1 MTLRDAL
8 GTAVE
13 NLASHTLR
21 SVLTMLGMIFGV
33 GAVIAMLS
41 IGEGAERQ
49 AMEMIE
55 RLGARNILVR
65 DIELN
70 DEELE
75 EVRKNSPGVSP
86 RDAVAI
92 ADAIPGVDLTCAR
105 VEIEPFT
112 VLAGGRTIKATT
124 HGVDAGFARLTNLR
138 LSSGRFF
145 DPLDVAE
152 HAQVCVIG
160 EDVRGQLFG
169 YEEAIGRELKV
180 NEVWLEI
187 IGVLARSY
195 GATSVQGVNVGST
208 DQEIYLPVS
217 TAMRKL
223 DLPLLE
229 APLDEIIVRL
239 EPEAAPAETAQ
250 LIDELLSR
258 LHGGED
264 DYQLV
269 VPEALLEQS
278 RRTQRLFNIVM
289 GAIAGISLLVGGIG
303 IANIMLATVFERTR
317 EIGIRRAVGAR
328 RNDIRTLFLMESF
341 TISVLGGLAGI
352 VVGIVIARIVAAS
365 AGWSTVVTLPSVALA
380 FGVSMAV
387 GIGSGLYPA
396 LRAADLNPIDALRW
410 E

>member
-1 MTLRDAL
+1 VTLGDAFR
-8 GTAVE
+8 TAFE
-13 NLASHTLR
+13 NLSTHKLR

-41 IGEGAERQ
+41 IGEGAERE
-49 AMEMIE
+49 AMAMIE
-55 RLGARNILVR
+55 RLGVRNILVR
-65 DIELN
+65 DIDMR
-70 DEELE
+70 DEELQ
-75 EVRKNSPGVSP
+75 EVRENSPGVSP

-92 ADAIPGVDLTCAR
+92 ADAVPGVEMTCSR

-112 VLAGGRTIKATT
+112 VLSDGRTIKATA
-124 HGVDAGFARLTNLR
+124 HGVDPVFAELTSLD
-138 LSSGRFF
+138 LAQGRFF
-145 DPLDVAE
+145 DATDAAT

-160 EDVRGQLFG
+160 ETVRRELFG
-169 YEEAIGRELKV
+169 YEESIGRVLKV
-180 NEVWLEI
+180 NQLWLEV
-187 IGVLARSY
+187 IGVLSGSG
-195 GATSVQGVNVGST
+195 GATSVQGVALGST
-208 DQEIYLPVS
+208 DSDIYLPVT
-217 TAMRKL
+217 TASRKL

-239 EPEAAPAETAQ
+239 EPDTSPGETAQ
-250 LIDELLSR
+250 LIDELLRR

-264 DYQLV
+264 DYELV

-278 RRTQRLFNIVM
+278 RKTQRLFNIVM

-317 EIGIRRAVGAR
+317 EIGVRRAMGAR
-328 RNDIRTLFLMESF
+328 QVDIRTLFLMESF
-341 TISVLGGLAGI
+341 TISVIGGLAGVI
-352 VVGIVIARIVAAS
+352 VGVVISKIVAVS
-365 AGWSTVVTLPSVALA
+365 AGWSTVVTLWSVVLA

-396 LRAADLNPIDALRW
+396 IRAAKLNPIDALRW

>member
-1 MTLRDAL
+1 MTWGDAL
-8 GTAVE
+8 RTAIE
-13 NLASHTLR
+13 NLSTHKLR

-49 AMEMIE
+49 AMAMIE
-55 RLGARNILVR
+55 RLGVRNILVR
-65 DIELN
+65 DVDMR
-70 DEELE
+70 DEELQ
-75 EVRKNSPGVSP
+75 EVREKSPGVSP

-92 ADAIPGVDLTCAR
+92 ADAVPGVELTCSR

-112 VLAGGRTIKATT
+112 VLSDGRTIKATA
-124 HGVDAGFARLTNLR
+124 HGVDPTFAGLTNLE
-138 LSSGRFF
+138 LSRGRFF
-145 DPLDVAE
+145 DTVDSAG

-160 EDVRGQLFG
+160 EDVRRELFG
-169 YEEAIGRELKV
+169 YEEAIGRVLKV
-180 NEVWLEI
+180 NQLWLEV
-187 IGVLARSY
+187 IGVLVGS
-195 GATSVQGVNVGST
+195 GGTSTVQGVAVGST
-208 DQEIYLPVS
+208 DLSIYLPVT
-217 TAMRKL
+217 TASRKL

-239 EPEAAPAETAQ
+239 DPDASPGETAEI
-250 LIDELLSR
+250 IDGLLSR
-258 LHGGED
+258 LHGGEN
-264 DYQLV
+264 DYELV

-278 RRTQRLFNIVM
+278 RKTQRLFNIVM

-317 EIGIRRAVGAR
+317 EIGVRRAMGAR
-328 RNDIRTLFLMESF
+328 QVDIRTLFLMESF
-341 TISVLGGLAGI
+341 AISVMGGLIGVI
-352 VVGIVIARIVAAS
+352 VGVVISKVVAVS
-365 AGWSTVVTLPSVALA
+365 AGWSTVVTLWSVILA

-396 LRAADLNPIDALRW
+396 LKAAKLNPIDALRW

>member
-1 MTLRDAL
+1 MTLSDAL
-8 GTAVE
+8 MTAIE
-13 NLASHTLR
+13 NLSTHKLR

-41 IGEGAERQ
+41 IGEGAERE

-55 RLGARNILVR
+55 RLGVRNILVR
-65 DIELN
+65 DVDMRDDELS
-70 DEELE
+70 
-75 EVRKNSPGVSP
+75 EVRENSPGVSP

-92 ADAIPGVDLTCAR
+92 ADAVPGVELTCQR
-105 VEIEPFT
+105 VEVEPFS
-112 VLAGGRTIKATT
+112 VLSEGRTVDATA
-124 HGVDAGFARLTNLR
+124 HGVDASFADLTNLR
-138 LSSGRFF
+138 LSTGRFF
-145 DPLDVAE
+145 DVVDVAD

-160 EDVRGQLFG
+160 EGVRRELFG
-169 YEEAIGRELKV
+169 YEEAVGRVLKV
-180 NEVWLEI
+180 NQIWLDI
-187 IGVLARSY
+187 VGVLEDSA
-195 GATSVQGVNVGST
+195 GASTVQGVAVGST
-208 DQEIYLPVS
+208 DLEIYLPVT
-217 TAMRKL
+217 TAIRKL

-239 EPEAAPAETAQ
+239 APDASPGEAAQ

-264 DYQLV
+264 DYELV
-269 VPEALLEQS
+269 VPEALLAQS
-278 RRTQRLFNIVM
+278 RKTQRLFNIVM

-317 EIGIRRAVGAR
+317 EIGVRRAVGAR
-328 RNDIRTLFLMESF
+328 QVDIRTLFLMESF
-341 TISVLGGLAGI
+341 TISVLGGLAGV
-352 VVGIVIARIVAAS
+352 VVGVVISKIVAVS
-365 AGWSTVVTLPSVALA
+365 AGWSTVVTLWSVILA

-396 LRAADLNPIDALRW
+396 QRAAKLNPIDALRW

>member
-1 MTLRDAL
+1 MTLSDAL
-8 GTAVE
+8 KTAVE
-13 NLASHTLR
+13 NLSTHKLR

-41 IGEGAERQ
+41 IGEGAERE
-49 AMEMIE
+49 AMAMIE
-55 RLGARNILVR
+55 RLGVHNILVR
-65 DIELN
+65 DVDMRDDELR
-70 DEELE
+70 
-75 EVRKNSPGVSP
+75 EVREKSPGVSP

-92 ADAIPGVDLTCAR
+92 ADAVPGVELTCQR
-105 VEIEPFT
+105 VEIEPFS
-112 VLAGGRTIKATT
+112 VLSEGRTVDGTA
-124 HGVDAGFARLTNLR
+124 HGVDASFAELTSLR
-138 LSSGRFF
+138 VSKGRFF
-145 DPLDVAE
+145 DVADVAD

-160 EDVRGQLFG
+160 EDIRRELFG
-169 YEEAIGRELKV
+169 YEDAVGKALKV
-180 NEVWLEI
+180 NQLWLEVV
-187 IGVLARSY
+187 GVLQGSG
-195 GATSVQGVNVGST
+195 GASTVQGVAVGST
-208 DQEIYLPVS
+208 DLEIYLPVT
-217 TAMRKL
+217 TAIRKL

-239 EPEAAPAETAQ
+239 NPETRPGETAQ

-264 DYQLV
+264 DYELV

-278 RRTQRLFNIVM
+278 QKTQRLFNIVM

-317 EIGIRRAVGAR
+317 EIGVRRAVGAR
-328 RNDIRTLFLMESF
+328 QVDIRTLFLMESF
-341 TISVLGGLAGI
+341 TISVLGGLAGV
-352 VVGIVIARIVAAS
+352 VVGVVISKIVAAS
-365 AGWSTVVTLPSVALA
+365 AGWSTVVTLWSVILA

-396 LRAADLNPIDALRW
+396 IRAASLNPIDALRW

>member
-1 MTLRDAL
+1 MTLSDAL
-8 GTAVE
+8 KTAVE
-13 NLASHTLR
+13 NLSTHKLR

-41 IGEGAERQ
+41 LGEGSERE
-49 AMEMIE
+49 ARAMIE
-55 RLGARNILVR
+55 RRGVHNILVR
-65 DIELN
+65 DVDMRDDELR
-70 DEELE
+70 
-75 EVRKNSPGVSP
+75 EVREKSPGVSP

-92 ADAIPGVDLTCAR
+92 ADAVPGVELTCQR
-105 VEIEPFT
+105 VEIEPFS
-112 VLAGGRTIKATT
+112 VLSEGRTVDGTA
-124 HGVDAGFARLTNLR
+124 HGVDASFAELTSLR
-138 LSSGRFF
+138 VSKGRFF
-145 DPLDVAE
+145 DVADVAD

-160 EDVRGQLFG
+160 EDIRRELFG
-169 YEEAIGRELKV
+169 YEDAVGKALKV
-180 NEVWLEI
+180 NQLWLEVV
-187 IGVLARSY
+187 GVLQGSG
-195 GATSVQGVNVGST
+195 GASTVQGVAVGST
-208 DQEIYLPVS
+208 DLEIYLPVT
-217 TAMRKL
+217 TAIRKL

-239 EPEAAPAETAQ
+239 NPETRPGETAQ

-264 DYQLV
+264 DYELV

-278 RRTQRLFNIVM
+278 QKTQRLFNIVM

-317 EIGIRRAVGAR
+317 EIGVRRAVGAR
-328 RNDIRTLFLMESF
+328 QVDIRTLFLMESF
-341 TISVLGGLAGI
+341 TISVLGGLAGV
-352 VVGIVIARIVAAS
+352 VVGVVISKIVAAS
-365 AGWSTVVTLPSVALA
+365 AGWSTVVTLWSVILA

-396 LRAADLNPIDALRW
+396 IRAASLNPIDALRW

>member
-1 MTLRDAL
+1 MNLSDAL
-8 GTAVE
+8 ANALE
-13 NLASHTLR
+13 NLATHKLR

-55 RLGARNILVR
+55 RLGVRNILIR
-65 DIELN
+65 DVDMR
-70 DEELE
+70 DEELS
-75 EVRKNSPGVSP
+75 EVRETSPGVSP

-92 ADAIPGVDLTCAR
+92 ADAVPGVELTCAR
-105 VEIEPFT
+105 VEIEPYT
-112 VLAGGRTIKATT
+112 VLSGGRTVKATS
-124 HGVDAGFARLTNLR
+124 HGVDASFSGLTSLR
-138 LSSGRFF
+138 VSRGRFL
-145 DPLDVAE
+145 DELDVAE
-152 HAQVCVIG
+152 HGQVCVIG
-160 EDVRGQLFG
+160 DSVRRELFG
-169 YEEAIGRELKV
+169 YEDAIGRVLKV
-180 NEVWLEI
+180 NEIWLEVV
-187 IGVLARSY
+187 GVLAGSG
-195 GATSVQGVNVGST
+195 GASTVEGVAVGST
-208 DQEIYLPVS
+208 DLDIYLPVS
-217 TAMRKL
+217 TAIRKL

-239 EPEAAPAETAQ
+239 EPGAPPGDTAE

-264 DYQLV
+264 DYELV

-278 RRTQRLFNIVM
+278 RKTQRMFNIVM

-317 EIGIRRAVGAR
+317 EIGVRRAVGAR
-328 RNDIRTLFLMESF
+328 KVDIRTLFLVESF
-341 TISVLGGLAGI
+341 AISILGGLLG
-352 VVGIVIARIVAAS
+352 VVLGLVISKLVAAS
-365 AGWSTVVTLPSVALA
+365 AGWSTVVTLWSVVLA

-396 LRAADLNPIDALRW
+396 IRAAELDPIDALRW

>member
-1 MTLRDAL
+1 MNLSDAL
-8 GTAVE
+8 ANALE
-13 NLASHTLR
+13 NLATHKLR

-49 AMEMIE
+49 ALEMIE
-55 RLGARNILVR
+55 RLGVRNILIR
-65 DIELN
+65 DVDMR
-70 DEELE
+70 DEELS
-75 EVRKNSPGVSP
+75 EVRETSPGVSP

-92 ADAIPGVDLTCAR
+92 ADAVPGVELTCAR
-105 VEIEPFT
+105 VEIEPYT
-112 VLAGGRTIKATT
+112 VLSGGRTVKATA
-124 HGVDAGFARLTNLR
+124 HGVDASFAGLTNLQVSR
-138 LSSGRFF
+138 GRFL
-145 DPLDVAE
+145 DELDVAE
-152 HAQVCVIG
+152 HGQVCVIG
-160 EDVRGQLFG
+160 EAVRRELFG
-169 YEEAIGRELKV
+169 YEEAIGRVLKV
-180 NEVWLEI
+180 NEIWLEVV
-187 IGVLARSY
+187 GVLS
-195 GATSVQGVNVGST
+195 GSGGGSTVEGVAVGST
-208 DQEIYLPVS
+208 DLDIYLPVS
-217 TAMRKL
+217 TAIRKL

-239 EPEAAPAETAQ
+239 EPGVAPGDAAE

-264 DYQLV
+264 DYELV

-278 RRTQRLFNIVM
+278 RKTQRMFNIVM

-317 EIGIRRAVGAR
+317 EIGVRRAVGAR
-328 RNDIRTLFLMESF
+328 KVDIRTLFLVESF
-341 TISVLGGLAGI
+341 AISIFGGLLGVVLGL
-352 VVGIVIARIVAAS
+352 VISKVVAAS
-365 AGWSTVVTLPSVALA
+365 AGWSTVVTLWSVVLA

-396 LRAADLNPIDALRW
+396 IRAAELDPIDALRW

>member
-1 MTLRDAL
+1 MTLSDAL
-8 GTAVE
+8 KTAVE
-13 NLASHTLR
+13 NLSTHKLR

-41 IGEGAERQ
+41 IGEGAERE
-49 AMEMIE
+49 AMAMIE
-55 RLGARNILVR
+55 RLGVHNILVR
-65 DIELN
+65 DVDMRDDELR
-70 DEELE
+70 
-75 EVRKNSPGVSP
+75 EVREKSPGVSP

-92 ADAIPGVDLTCAR
+92 ADAVPGVELTCQR
-105 VEIEPFT
+105 VEIEPFS
-112 VLAGGRTIKATT
+112 VLSEGRTVDGTA
-124 HGVDAGFARLTNLR
+124 HGVDASFAELTSLR
-138 LSSGRFF
+138 VSKGRFF
-145 DPLDVAE
+145 DVADVAD

-160 EDVRGQLFG
+160 EDIRRELFG
-169 YEEAIGRELKV
+169 YEDAVGKALKV
-180 NEVWLEI
+180 NQLWLEVV
-187 IGVLARSY
+187 GVLQGSG
-195 GATSVQGVNVGST
+195 GASTVQGVAVGST
-208 DQEIYLPVS
+208 DHEIYLPVT
-217 TAMRKL
+217 TAIRKL

-239 EPEAAPAETAQ
+239 NPETRPGETAQ

-264 DYQLV
+264 DYELV

-278 RRTQRLFNIVM
+278 QKTQRLFNIVM

-317 EIGIRRAVGAR
+317 EIGVRRAVGAR
-328 RNDIRTLFLMESF
+328 QVDIRTLFLMESF
-341 TISVLGGLAGI
+341 TISVLGGLAGV
-352 VVGIVIARIVAAS
+352 VVGVVISKIVAAS
-365 AGWSTVVTLPSVALA
+365 AGWSTVVTLWSVILA

-396 LRAADLNPIDALRW
+396 IRAASLNPIDALRW

>member
-1 MTLRDAL
+1 MNLRDAL
-8 GTAVE
+8 RSAFE
-13 NLASHTLR
+13 SLASHKLR

-41 IGEGAERQ
+41 IGEGAERE
-49 AMEMIE
+49 ALAMIE
-55 RLGARNILVR
+55 RLGVRNILVR
-65 DIELN
+65 DVDMR
-70 DEELE
+70 DEDLQ
-75 EVRKNSPGVSP
+75 EVRETSLGVSP

-92 ADAIPGVDLTCAR
+92 ADAFPEVELTCGR
-105 VEIEPFT
+105 VEVDPYS
-112 VLAGGRTIKATT
+112 VLADGRTVKATA
-124 HGVDAGFARLTNLR
+124 HGVGSAFAELTNLE
-138 LSSGRFF
+138 LAAGRF
-145 DPLDVAE
+145 LDSRDEAE

-160 EDVRGQLFG
+160 EDVRRELFG
-169 YEEAIGRELKV
+169 WEEAIGRTLKV
-180 NEVWLEI
+180 NDLWLEVV
-187 IGVLARSY
+187 GVLAGSG
-195 GATSVQGVNVGST
+195 GASTVQGVAVGST
-208 DQEIYLPVS
+208 DLDIYLPVS
-217 TAMRKL
+217 TALRKL

-239 EPEAAPAETAQ
+239 AEGASPTEVAKLIEQ
-250 LIDELLSR
+250 LVDR
-258 LHGGED
+258 LHGGESD
-264 DYQLV
+264 FELV

-328 RNDIRTLFLMESF
+328 RVDIRTLFLMESF
-341 TISVLGGLAGI
+341 SISVLGGLIG
-352 VVGIVIARIVAAS
+352 VAAGVAIAKVVAVS
-365 AGWSTVVTLPSVALA
+365 AGWSTVVTAWSVLLA

-396 LRAADLNPIDALRW
+396 LRAANLNPIDALRW